1 MAMDKDE
8 RFTQLVEQAQ
18 TCHRCPRMEGRRR
31 VLSRAN
37 GNLHASVLFIAEAP
51 GRLGGD
57 RCGIPLSQ
65 DQTGRNFTLLLQAA
79 GLAREEIFIT
89 NAVLCNPRDEDGH
102 NAPPTMR
109 ELHNCSCHLLQTL
122 DILSPRTIVT
132 LGRVA
137 LKALRLIAPHNI
149 ELARD
154 VGKAMVWNG
163 YQLIPLYHPGPR
175 AQLHRPFETQMEDF
189 RQLGK
194 LIGKGNTPAQQAG
207 GFPDG
212 L

>member
-1 MAMDKDE
+1 MDRDE
-8 RFTQLVEQAQ
+8 SFTQLVEQAQ
-18 TCHRCPRMEGRRR
+18 ACHRCPRMEGRRR

-37 GNLHASVLFIAEAP
+37 GNLHARVLFIAEAP

-79 GLAREEIFIT
+79 GL
-89 NAVLCNPRDEDGH
+89 
-102 NAPPTMR
+102 MR
-109 ELHNCSCHLLQTL
+109 ELRNCSYHLRQTL

-132 LGRVA
+132 LGQAA
-137 LKALRLIAPHNI
+137 LRALRLIAPHEI

-154 VGKAMVWNG
+154 VGKATVWNG

-175 AQLHRPFETQMEDF
+175 AQLHRSFETQMEDF
-189 RQLGK
+189 RRLGE
-194 LIGKGNTPAQQAG
+194 LIGRR
-207 GFPDG
+207 DS
-212 L
+212 

>member
-1 MAMDKDE
+1 MAMDRDE
-8 RFTQLVEQAQ
+8 SFTQLVEEAQA
-18 TCHRCPRMEGRRR
+18 CYRCPRMEGRRR

-37 GNLHASVLFIAEAP
+37 GNLHARVLFIAEAP

-79 GLAREEIFIT
+79 GLTREEIFIT
-89 NAVLCNPRDEDGH
+89 NAVLCSPRDEDGR

-109 ELHNCSCHLLQTL
+109 ELRNCSYHLRQTL

-132 LGRVA
+132 LGQAA
-137 LKALRLIAPHNI
+137 LRALRLIAPHEI

-154 VGKAMVWNG
+154 VGKATVWNG

-175 AQLHRPFETQMEDF
+175 AQLHRSFETQMEDF
-189 RQLGK
+189 RRLGE
-194 LIGKGNTPAQQAG
+194 LIGRR
-207 GFPDG
+207 DS
-212 L
+212 

>member
-1 MAMDKDE
+1 MAMDRDE
-8 RFTQLVEQAQ
+8 SFTQLVEEAQA
-18 TCHRCPRMEGRRR
+18 CYRCPRMEGRRR

-37 GNLHASVLFIAEAP
+37 GNLHARVLFIAEAP

-79 GLAREEIFIT
+79 GLTREEIFIT
-89 NAVLCNPRDEDGH
+89 NAVLCSPRDEDGR

-109 ELHNCSCHLLQTL
+109 ELRNCSYHLRQTL
-122 DILSPRTIVT
+122 DILFPRTIVT
-132 LGRVA
+132 LGQVA
-137 LKALRLIAPHNI
+137 LKALRLIAPHEI

-154 VGKAMVWNG
+154 VGKATVWNG

-175 AQLHRPFETQMEDF
+175 AQLHRSFETQMEDF
-189 RQLGK
+189 RRLGE
-194 LIGKGNTPAQQAG
+194 LIGRR
-207 GFPDG
+207 DS
-212 L
+212 